1 MLEKNSGA
9 WLCAEP
15 LVRCPA
21 QTPVNINDE
30 EAKGTGK
37 GGKVDAKSVA
47 QQAQSRGISN
57 GGDET
62 GHEGTKFQG
71 LSFTE
76 GIFGASGRL
85 QLV

>member
-30 EAKGTGK
+30 EAKEPEK
-37 GGKVDAKSVA
+37 GGKVDAKKRSAAGSVE
-47 QQAQSRGISN
+47 RDFEWWG
-57 GGDET
+57 
-62 GHEGTKFQG
+62 
-71 LSFTE
+71 
-76 GIFGASGRL
+76 
-85 QLV
+85 